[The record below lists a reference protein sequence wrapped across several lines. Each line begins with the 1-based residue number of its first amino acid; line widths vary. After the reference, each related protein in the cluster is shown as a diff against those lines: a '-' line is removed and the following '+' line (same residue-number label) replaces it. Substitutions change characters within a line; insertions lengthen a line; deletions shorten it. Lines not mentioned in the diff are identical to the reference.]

1 MTCAA
6 THDINTSTKTV
17 EVIRMKTE
25 NREQSIE
32 ELQARNEFLQRMV
45 NALKLNN
52 RELTEERNRLCNKN
66 IILSGELAYF
76 QTRCA
81 ELEDKLNNVTLWDLS
96 EAEQEKAGRALARSL
111 LGGA

>member
-1 MTCAA
+1 M
-6 THDINTSTKTV
+6 IS
-17 EVIRMKTE
+17 E
-25 NREQSIE
+25 NRDNKSIKDLQKQNE

-52 RELTEERNRLCNKN
+52 RALTEERNKLCDKN
-66 IILSGELAYF
+66 TILSGDLAYF
-76 QTRCA
+76 QSRCA
-81 ELEDKLNNVTLWDLS
+81 ELEDKLDNVSLWDLS